1 MTLRVRRAGADDAA
15 LISSLNADVQAL
27 HAAGFPER
35 FKPPNADTFP
45 PAEVAAL
52 LKQPGTL
59 AFIAEVGTAPAG
71 YVYAETISQPESS
84 LRHAYEMV
92 HLHHISV
99 RPECRRRGVGAALL
113 AAVRA
118 AANDAGITL
127 LTLDVWTFNSDARAF
142 FARNGFSAYIER
154 LWNR

>member
-1 MTLRVRRAGADDAA
+1 MTLRVRRASVDDAA

-35 FKPPNADTFP
+35 FKPPNAETFP
-45 PAEVAAL
+45 PTEVAGL
-52 LKQPGTL
+52 LSEPETL
-59 AFIAEVGTAPAG
+59 AFIAEIDSAAAG
-71 YVYAETISQPESS
+71 YAYAEMMSQPESS
-84 LRHAYEMV
+84 LRHAYQMV
-92 HLHHISV
+92 HVHHIGV
-99 RPECRRRGVGAALL
+99 RPEFRRRGVGAALL

-154 LWNR
+154 LWYR

>member
-15 LISSLNADVQAL
+15 VISSLNADVQAV

-35 FKPPNADTFP
+35 FKPPNAETFP
-45 PAEVAAL
+45 PAEAAEI

-59 AFIAEVGTAPAG
+59 AFIAAIDSAPAG
-71 YVYAETISQPESS
+71 YAYAETIAQPETS
-84 LRHAYEMV
+84 LRHAYRMV

-99 RPECRRRGVGAALL
+99 RPEFRRRGVGAALL
-113 AAVRA
+113 AAVHA
-118 AANDAGITL
+118 AANEAGITL
-127 LTLDVWTFNSDARAF
+127 LTLDVWTFNNDARAF
-142 FARNGFSAYIER
+142 FARNGFSAYTER